1 VQINNISFQV
11 IAVMEAKGY
20 LAGVNEDDALRYPLP
35 LWQSGV
41 MDSNLL
47 SYIQISAK
55 DHLSIRAATFQITN
69 VMNIMLVS
77 VNEYTQ
83 EICWLNEL

>member
-1 VQINNISFQV
+1 MMRLGTHYYYGSLEQWTAICS
-11 IAVMEAKGY
+11 
-20 LAGVNEDDALRYPLP
+20 
-35 LWQSGV
+35 
-41 MDSNLL
+41 

-55 DHLSIRAATFQITN
+55 DQLSIRAATFQITN

>member
-1 VQINNISFQV
+1 
-11 IAVMEAKGY
+11 
-20 LAGVNEDDALRYPLP
+20 
-35 LWQSGV
+35 